1 MNHILDVTCRSQ
13 AYSEIFRDTIF
24 MIILHPEMHRDTV
37 FTIIVYP
44 DMYDD
49 TVFIGGVFP
58 CLLCGCTRA
67 SLCLLSV
74 LELQTNTL
82 FPEVFSRDSLS

>member
-1 MNHILDVTCRSQ
+1 
-13 AYSEIFRDTIF
+13 
-24 MIILHPEMHRDTV
+24 MISLHPEMYRDRV

-44 DMYDD
+44 DMYYD
-49 TVFIGGVFP
+49 TVFIGGVIP

-82 FPEVFSRDSLS
+82 FPDVFSRDSLS

>member
-1 MNHILDVTCRSQ
+1 
-13 AYSEIFRDTIF
+13 
-24 MIILHPEMHRDTV
+24 MIIVHPEMYRDTV

-44 DMYDD
+44 VVYHD
-49 TVFIGGVFP
+49 TVFIGDIYP

-74 LELQTNTL
+74 LVLQTNTL
-82 FPEVFSRDSLS
+82 FAEVFSRDSLA